1 MSSKNHTTHSPLFP
15 NSFFSPTTPSPSA
28 NPSLGTS
35 PAAASNKT
43 PPASNKTPLTTNMTN
58 LTTSSF
64 NNLTS
69 SSFSVSSSISPNNN
83 LSDVGTTPNQRA
95 KAGLNSQ
102 STASPSAVMG
112 DEDDMDEDTDDYEQ
126 RNAQSPYTPYSTFP
140 STPAQQ
146 YQPSDRQHRDAV
158 ATLGYTEPALM
169 SPDMLLRVE
178 DVPHDLAQLHAQSQG
193 HEHFQTIPL
202 SPARVKTAPRE
213 EGDREQHQRHRSLQI
228 SSSGTE
234 GVMRQ
239 QPAAFSDVHL
249 YSSGTRENSHNP
261 LSGNKKGSYSVNN
274 NSRQQG
280 SQMLDPAFSTASD
293 DALVHQL
300 PSLKQVLNRKT
311 LPPVC
316 LFNFYLYMRDFE
328 KSSEE
333 IDFWLDVTEH
343 EVRWRRYARAAKRR
357 MAVAAQER
365 IEREERDRLA
375 RSLTESQME
384 EQERELEQDKK
395 SHRQKPSVTLDMYEP
410 HWSAANRYLEMSDSG
425 GAPSKDQGPTNGS
438 NSSNNKMEANSFNDY
453 KYNHNSNRNAPG
465 HGGEDPRDTKE
476 VLQEDPAASP
486 FPKSPLEPSPTIGR
500 VQMVHL
506 SGAVPDNWA
515 HPDDANK
522 RDHAASVSDHNIK
535 ALGINNA
542 PSLQEPMERS
552 DGPALGTTVHR
563 VATNTTVAT
572 RSTANTGTMRRGG
585 TTATAGVTKDEL
597 LRSAE
602 RIYYKYLIPQ
612 AECPVRIPSA
622 VRHRVALFMDGLVL
636 SVADTGAR
644 AGSVSASGAAGV
656 GPARTQSS
664 SAAPG
669 AQRRKNTVD
678 ASSPAS
684 APSATSLSALSSSP
698 GSANEKTGLQQP
710 QPQPEQGL
718 GLVFSEA
725 RDMVFEGMESY
736 YFPRFIKNRA
746 YGNMWRSHRLARLV
760 LGLFILFIGF
770 TVMLT
775 LIFLN
780 VRPRSLRAWALIP
793 IFLGIMLCTT
803 FQFNLCPIMAA
814 LGVSETKWMQFAKI
828 KEPYILSLHRKRALK
843 VMVVA
848 MLYTACVGLVFGL
861 VPGHRL

>member
-1 MSSKNHTTHSPLFP
+1 MSSKNHTIHSPLFP
-15 NSFFSPTTPSPSA
+15 TSFFSPSTSSPSA
-28 NPSLGTS
+28 NSSLGTS
-35 PAAASNKT
+35 PAAVSSKT
-43 PPASNKTPLTTNMTN
+43 PPTSNKNPLTTNMTN

-95 KAGLNSQ
+95 QAGLHSQ

-126 RNAQSPYTPYSTFP
+126 RNTQSPYTPYSTFP
-140 STPAQQ
+140 STPAQRHP
-146 YQPSDRQHRDAV
+146 PSDQQQRDAV
-158 ATLGYTEPALM
+158 ATLGYTEPALK
-169 SPDMLLRVE
+169 SPDMLLQVE
-178 DVPHDLAQLHAQSQG
+178 DAPHDLAQLHAQSQG
-193 HEHFQTIPL
+193 HEHFQNIPL
-202 SPARVKTAPRE
+202 SPARVKTGQRE
-213 EGDREQHQRHRSLQI
+213 EGDREPHQRHRSLQI
-228 SSSGTE
+228 SLSGTE

-239 QPAAFSDVHL
+239 QHAAFSDVNT
-249 YSSGTRENSHNP
+249 YSSPREGSHNP
-261 LSGNKKGSYSVNN
+261 ISGNKKGSYSVNN
-274 NSRQQG
+274 SRQLG
-280 SQMLDPAFSTASD
+280 SQILDPAFSSASD

-357 MAVAAQER
+357 MAIAAQER
-365 IEREERDRLA
+365 MEREERDRLA

-384 EQERELEQDKK
+384 EQERELEQEKK

-425 GAPSKDQGPTNGS
+425 GAPSKDHGPTNGS
-438 NSSNNKMEANSFNDY
+438 NSSSSSKVEANSINDY
-453 KYNHNSNRNAPG
+453 TYNHNSNRNAHG

-522 RDHAASVSDHNIK
+522 RDHAASVSDHHIK
-535 ALGINNA
+535 ALGIKNT
-542 PSLQEPMERS
+542 PSLQESRES
-552 DGPALGTTVHR
+552 SEVPALGTTVHR

-585 TTATAGVTKDEL
+585 TAATAGVTRDDL

-636 SVADTGAR
+636 SVTDT
-644 AGSVSASGAAGV
+644 GAAGV
-656 GPARTQSS
+656 GPARMQSS

-669 AQRRKNTVD
+669 AQRRKNTLG

-684 APSATSLSALSSSP
+684 APSATSLSGLSSSS
-698 GSANEKTGLQQP
+698 GIANEKTGLQQP
-710 QPQPEQGL
+710 QQQPEQGL
-718 GLVFSEA
+718 GLVFAEA

-760 LGLFILFIGF
+760 LGLFVLFIGF
-770 TVMLT
+770 TVMLS

-793 IFLGIMLCTT
+793 IFLGILLCTT

-828 KEPYILSLHRKRALK
+828 KEPYILGLHRKRALK

>member
-15 NSFFSPTTPSPSA
+15 NSFFSPSTSSPSA
-28 NPSLGTS
+28 NPSLGTNPTVS
-35 PAAASNKT
+35 SNKT
-43 PPASNKTPLTTNMTN
+43 PPTSNKTPLTTNMTN

-83 LSDVGTTPNQRA
+83 LSDVGTIPNQRA
-95 KAGLNSQ
+95 QAGLNSR

-112 DEDDMDEDTDDYEQ
+112 DEDDMDEDADDHGGQ
-126 RNAQSPYTPYSTFP
+126 SSTQSPYSAYSTFP

-146 YQPSDRQHRDAV
+146 QQSGQQQRGTA
-158 ATLGYTEPALM
+158 AAAGYIEPALK
-169 SPDMLLRVE
+169 SPEMLLQVE
-178 DVPHDLAQLHAQSQG
+178 DAPHDLAQLHAQGQG

-202 SPARVKTAPRE
+202 SPARVKTGVRE
-213 EGDREQHQRHRSLQI
+213 EGEREQHQRHHSLQI
-228 SSSGTE
+228 SSSGSE
-234 GVMRQ
+234 GALRQ
-239 QPAAFSDVHL
+239 QHASFSDANI
-249 YSSGTRENSHNP
+249 YSSTREGSRNQIPS
-261 LSGNKKGSYSVNN
+261 NKKSSYGVVN
-274 NSRQQG
+274 SKQQG
-280 SQMLDPAFSTASD
+280 SQVLDPTYSTASD

-300 PSLKQVLNRKT
+300 PSLWQVLNRKT

-343 EVRWRRYARAAKRR
+343 EVRWRRYVRAAKRR
-357 MAVAAQER
+357 MAIAAQER
-365 IEREERDRLA
+365 MEREERDRLA
-375 RSLTESQME
+375 RSITESQLE
-384 EQERELEQDKK
+384 EQEQEQEQDKK

-425 GAPSKDQGPTNGS
+425 GAPMEDHDPVSGSSKMES
-438 NSSNNKMEANSFNDY
+438 NSYNDY
-453 KYNHNSNRNAPG
+453 TYAHTTNHNANNYGGTG
-465 HGGEDPRDTKE
+465 HMDTKE

-500 VQMVHL
+500 VQLVHIT
-506 SGAVPDNWA
+506 GAVPDNWA
-515 HPDDANK
+515 HPDDTNK
-522 RDHAASVSDHNIK
+522 RDQVPSQSEKGVGASPSAFDSTH
-535 ALGINNA
+535 
-542 PSLQEPMERS
+542 SLQESIARS
-552 DGPALGTTVHR
+552 EGPALETTVHR
-563 VATNTTVAT
+563 VATNTTIAT

-585 TTATAGVTKDEL
+585 TNATASVTKDEL
-597 LRSAE
+597 FRSAE

-612 AECPVRIPSA
+612 AESPVRIPSA

-636 SVADTGAR
+636 NGADPGSHAEGA
-644 AGSVSASGAAGV
+644 SASGAAGV
-656 GPARTQSS
+656 GPGRTQSS
-664 SAAPG
+664 ATSPG
-669 AQRRKNTVD
+669 AQRRKNTLG
-678 ASSPAS
+678 ANSPAN
-684 APSATSLSALSSSP
+684 APSAASLSASSSSP
-698 GSANEKTGLQQP
+698 GSANEKTGPQQ
-710 QPQPEQGL
+710 QQQPEQGL
-718 GLVFSEA
+718 GLVFAEA

-770 TVMLT
+770 TVMLC

-843 VMVVA
+843 VMAVA
-848 MLYTACVGLVFGL
+848 ILYTACTLAL
-861 VPGHRL
+861 QSADH

>member
-1 MSSKNHTTHSPLFP
+1 MSSKNHTIHSPLFP
-15 NSFFSPTTPSPSA
+15 NSFFSPSTSSPSA
-28 NPSLGTS
+28 NQSLGINPT
-35 PAAASNKT
+35 ASNNKT
-43 PPASNKTPLTTNMTN
+43 PPTSNKTPLTTNMTN

-83 LSDVGTTPNQRA
+83 LSDVGTIPTQRPQ
-95 KAGLNSQ
+95 AGLNSR
-102 STASPSAVMG
+102 STASPSAAIS
-112 DEDDMDEDTDDYEQ
+112 DEDDMDEDTDDHEGQ
-126 RNAQSPYTPYSTFP
+126 RDAQSPYIPYSAFP
-140 STPAQQ
+140 SPPTLQHQSSGQQ
-146 YQPSDRQHRDAV
+146 QRGAAGTTEYI
-158 ATLGYTEPALM
+158 EPASK
-169 SPDMLLRVE
+169 SPDMLLQV
-178 DVPHDLAQLHAQSQG
+178 DDAPHDLAQLHAQGHG

-202 SPARVKTAPRE
+202 SPARVKTAEQDEGNRE
-213 EGDREQHQRHRSLQI
+213 RHQRHRSLQI
-228 SSSGTE
+228 SSSGTD
-234 GVMRQ
+234 GALRQ
-239 QPAAFSDVHL
+239 QHTAFSDANI
-249 YSSGTRENSHNP
+249 YSSTREGSTKPIPSKRKSSFSVGNS
-261 LSGNKKGSYSVNN
+261 K
-274 NSRQQG
+274 QQG
-280 SQMLDPAFSTASD
+280 SHLLDAAFSTASD

-300 PSLKQVLNRKT
+300 PSLCQVLNRKT

-357 MAVAAQER
+357 MAIATQER
-365 IEREERDRLA
+365 LEREERDRLA
-375 RSLTESQME
+375 RSITESQLE
-384 EQERELEQDKK
+384 EQERELENEKK
-395 SHRQKPSVTLDMYEP
+395 NHRQQPSVTLDMYEP

-425 GAPSKDQGPTNGS
+425 GAPTQDHDPTNGNN
-438 NSSNNKMEANSFNDY
+438 NSSSKMEAGSYHDY
-453 KYNHNSNRNAPG
+453 TYAHNTNHNANN
-465 HGGEDPRDTKE
+465 HGYEDPRDTKE
-476 VLQEDPAASP
+476 VLQEDPRASP
-486 FPKSPLEPSPTIGR
+486 YPKSPLDSSPTMGR
-500 VQMVHL
+500 VQLLHI

-515 HPDDANK
+515 HPDDSNNK
-522 RDHAASVSDHNIK
+522 RDQTPSLPDKDVKAANK
-535 ALGINNA
+535 NNA
-542 PSLQEPMERS
+542 PSVQESITSSE
-552 DGPALGTTVHR
+552 GPALGTTVQR
-563 VATNTTVAT
+563 VATNTTIAT
-572 RSTANTGTMRRGG
+572 RSTANTGMIRRGG
-585 TTATAGVTKDEL
+585 TTGTASVTKDDL

-612 AECPVRIPSA
+612 AESPVRIPSA

-636 SVADTGAR
+636 SAADTGSHAER
-644 AGSVSASGAAGV
+644 SSASGAAGV
-656 GPARTQSS
+656 GPSRKQSS
-664 SAAPG
+664 SASPG
-669 AQRRKNTVD
+669 AQRRKSNIG
-678 ASSPAS
+678 ANSPAS
-684 APSATSLSALSSSP
+684 APSAASLSASGSSP
-698 GSANEKTGLQQP
+698 GSANEKSGSQQP
-710 QPQPEQGL
+710 QQQPEQGL

-770 TVMLT
+770 TIMLS

-848 MLYTACVGLVFGL
+848 LLYTACVGLVFGL